1 MKRYSFIIICLALV
15 PVLLFAQ
22 DADKYNWKT
31 NQKIG
36 DDLFARHSYYNAITH
51 YEAALK
57 ENPKLVSAAYNNAES
72 RRLIRDYYGAEQWY
86 ETTITLDPEKY
97 DEAYFYLGLMRKIN
111 GKPDEA
117 VVAFNNYEVRKNAT
131 FLMKQRAMFERQG
144 CQLQKEM
151 RANPDI
157 KVTHLASGI
166 NGVYPNFAPF
176 PVGPDEI
183 IFSSIYADSVI
194 TIMDTVNYYEP
205 ASLSR
210 LYMANVTATNR
221 YDLPQRLPEHINGN
235 MHTANGTFSPDRS
248 LFFYTQ
254 CATDEQLNNVCNIYV
269 SRYYGEW
276 EPPTKIGP
284 QVNKPGASNTQP
296 TVMVDEEGNMKL
308 IFASNRDGGKGG
320 FDLWI
325 APFDASLNFGSAVNI
340 TELNTGE
347 DEVTPFYDPFKQTLY
362 FSSNG
367 WVNIGGFDVFE
378 TRWEGDGTGTW
389 SQPANMGKPINTT
402 VDDLYYTIYKDQ
414 QTAFMASNRPG
425 TYSLLSETTSEDIF
439 MLKMTKKVKYFGFS
453 YELGDS
459 NLMPLTGVTY
469 KLYVK
474 NKDLGLYEEVK
485 DFKPVIK
492 DGKFEIPLKAGNDYK
507 ITASKDKYLADTKY
521 ISDEEILKSA
531 EMEKLYFKLDKI
543 SKDKT
548 YTLDNIY
555 YDYNSAKLRDSSTA
569 VLDTLYALL
578 VENPNIVI
586 ELSSHTDSR
595 GGNAYNQELSQARA
609 QSCVDYL
616 IEAGIAA
623 TRLEPKGYGEENL
636 LNKCA
641 DDVKC
646 TEEEHQINRRTE
658 FRVTGELEE
667 GVKVK

>member
-308 IFASNRDGGKGG
+308 IFASNR
-320 FDLWI
+320 
-325 APFDASLNFGSAVNI
+325 S
-340 TELNTGE
+340 
-347 DEVTPFYDPFKQTLY
+347 
-362 FSSNG
+362 
-367 WVNIGGFDVFE
+367 
-378 TRWEGDGTGTW
+378 
-389 SQPANMGKPINTT
+389 
-402 VDDLYYTIYKDQ
+402 
-414 QTAFMASNRPG
+414 
-425 TYSLLSETTSEDIF
+425 
-439 MLKMTKKVKYFGFS
+439 
-453 YELGDS
+453 
-459 NLMPLTGVTY
+459 
-469 KLYVK
+469 
-474 NKDLGLYEEVK
+474 
-485 DFKPVIK
+485 
-492 DGKFEIPLKAGNDYK
+492 
-507 ITASKDKYLADTKY
+507 
-521 ISDEEILKSA
+521 
-531 EMEKLYFKLDKI
+531 
-543 SKDKT
+543 
-548 YTLDNIY
+548 
-555 YDYNSAKLRDSSTA
+555 
-569 VLDTLYALL
+569 
-578 VENPNIVI
+578 
-586 ELSSHTDSR
+586 
-595 GGNAYNQELSQARA
+595 
-609 QSCVDYL
+609 
-616 IEAGIAA
+616 
-623 TRLEPKGYGEENL
+623 
-636 LNKCA
+636 
-641 DDVKC
+641 
-646 TEEEHQINRRTE
+646 
-658 FRVTGELEE
+658 
-667 GVKVK
+667 